1 MAKQRN
7 VDYVLR
13 VVTDPNNAKT
23 AASFAQHFKDLEAS
37 ARGAERAAKA
47 ASAAVRTGGGS
58 GGRVARGSG
67 AGAGSGFAAGY
78 DRAAMQEFKRAAA
91 EERRE
96 RELNIRQAQD
106 IANRERRI
114 LAERVRANVEASR
127 RIRDAARE
135 ANAASWQR
143 RQAANA
149 PATPQAIDFRGHVQQ
164 LGRYAAA
171 DEAAATKAERAR
183 AAGLKDIRGAF
194 KDTTQAVGLYARAL
208 VLANVADEE
217 SAQRMISLIARFQ
230 AYADIVVGTA
240 KAFEALAKARKAYAA
255 IEAAGGLAG
264 GGGRGLLLGG
274 GAAAGAG
281 GIGAAVGGAAAT
293 GGLIAA
299 GASIVAGTLYL
310 AKVGAEMVRNGRTFQ
325 AATREANGMFIDGF
339 KELVGLGDMAK
350 ESADAWK
357 KRWSNVAATIEAR
370 GREAGFAR
378 DRENVIRGTGRELAG
393 LAGGFG
399 LTGTAGDLASARAQL
414 ALSARNFGNDQ
425 AALTR
430 LNNAGNL
437 GPGGLQMRGDAMA
450 AVAGSGRQYIDDMK
464 EVLRLTIQEKQEKI
478 DGERQ
483 ALAGLRSR
491 KAEAEALL
499 RREKEAKQSAAE
511 RFGAMSAAER
521 AQVTAAAQRI
531 QAGQGTQKDEEKLAQ
546 LGDFNL
552 IKQRRID
559 RANANG
565 FEQALGFLVNPGI
578 FKAQAQVNNLAA
590 KIDVKNELI
599 IKWEGDIKKIAEEM
613 TKKTI
618 ETLRNLEPQ
627 LVAALDNKLRQENE
641 QRALRE
647 AGN

>member
-47 ASAAVRTGGGS
+47 ASAAVRSGGGS
-58 GGRVARGSG
+58 GGRGGRGG
-67 AGAGSGFAAGY
+67 AAGAGSGFAAGY
-78 DRAAMQEFKRAAA
+78 DRAAIQDFKRAAA

-135 ANAASWQR
+135 ANAASWR
-143 RQAANA
+143 NRQAANA
-149 PATPQAIDFRGHVQQ
+149 PATPQAVDFRGHVQQ

-171 DEAAATKAERAR
+171 DEAAERRAERAR
-183 AAGLKDIRGAF
+183 MAGLKDIRGAF

-281 GIGAAVGGAAAT
+281 GIGAAVGGVAAT

-618 ETLRNLEPQ
+618 EILRNLEPQ
-627 LVAALDNKLRQENE
+627 LIAAIDNKFRQENE
-641 QRALRE
+641 QRELRNG
-647 AGN
+647 GN

>member
-47 ASAAVRTGGGS
+47 ASAAVRSGGGS
-58 GGRVARGSG
+58 GGRGGRGG
-67 AGAGSGFAAGY
+67 AAGAGSGFAAGY
-78 DRAAMQEFKRAAA
+78 DRAAIQDFKRAAA

-135 ANAASWQR
+135 ANAASWR
-143 RQAANA
+143 NRQAANA
-149 PATPQAIDFRGHVQQ
+149 PATPQAVDFRGHVQQ

-171 DEAAATKAERAR
+171 DEAAERRAERAR
-183 AAGLKDIRGAF
+183 MAGLKDIRGAF

-264 GGGRGLLLGG
+264 GGGRGVLLGG

-370 GREAGFAR
+370 GREANAAR
-378 DRENVIRGTGRELAG
+378 DRQGVVRGINREILG
-393 LAGGFG
+393 LIGGIG
-399 LTGTAGDLASARAQL
+399 LSGTAADIGGARAQL
-414 ALSARNFGNDQ
+414 IASARNFGDDRD
-425 AALTR
+425 ALAR
-430 LNNAGNL
+430 FDNRGNV
-437 GPGGLQMRGDAMA
+437 GPGGLQQRGALLSSA
-450 AVAGSGRQYIDDMK
+450 AESGRQYIDDMK

-546 LGDFNL
+546 LGDFNS

-590 KIDVKNELI
+590 KIDVKHEMI
-599 IKWEGDIKKIAEEM
+599 VKWEGDIKKISEEM
-613 TKKTI
+613 TKKIT
-618 ETLRNLEPQ
+618 ELLRNIEPQ
-627 LVAALDNKLRQENE
+627 LLAALDNKLRQENE